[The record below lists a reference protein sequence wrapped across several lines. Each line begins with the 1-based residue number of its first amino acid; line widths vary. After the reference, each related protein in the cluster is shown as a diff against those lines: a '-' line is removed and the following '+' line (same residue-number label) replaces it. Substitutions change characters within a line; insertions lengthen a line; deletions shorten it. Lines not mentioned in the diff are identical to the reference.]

1 MVKFYGPRIFFI
13 FFPILAVILHFFG
26 LDSKSVHSAAHPY
39 HVGVRHCALCTVWAI
54 CHTQLE
60 RSDSVLF
67 YKLGESLRTLQ
78 EWGDNYPF

>member
-1 MVKFYGPRIFFI
+1 
-13 FFPILAVILHFFG
+13 
-26 LDSKSVHSAAHPY
+26 
-39 HVGVRHCALCTVWAI
+39 VWAI